1 VSMQE
6 CVILRVASQHL
17 ENRMIAS
24 LPEAIN
30 QEQDKTWAPNHSL
43 ERTRPARRDNLKGP
57 WPGRSARGR

>member
-1 VSMQE
+1 MSMQE

-43 ERTRPARRDNLKGP
+43 PAQAAGQGSGP
-57 WPGRSARGR
+57 GHGGAIL